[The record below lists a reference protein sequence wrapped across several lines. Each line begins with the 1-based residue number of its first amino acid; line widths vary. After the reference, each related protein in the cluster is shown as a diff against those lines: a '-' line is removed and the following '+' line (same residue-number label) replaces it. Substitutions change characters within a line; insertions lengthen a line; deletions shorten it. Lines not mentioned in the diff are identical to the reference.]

1 MEMSDNFAFDIAIK
15 ATTDPAR
22 FKKVLV
28 QYYKEKLGY
37 DDEEAR
43 LMAETLIEEAV
54 AQVFERLNEEFK
66 PRKRKA
72 KG

>member
-1 MEMSDNFAFDIAIK
+1 MEMSDNFAFSIAMK
-15 ATTDPAR
+15 DPDR
-22 FKKVLV
+22 LKKVLT
-28 QYYKEKLGY
+28 QYYREKLGCS
-37 DDEEAR
+37 DEEAR

-66 PRKRKA
+66 PRKRKT